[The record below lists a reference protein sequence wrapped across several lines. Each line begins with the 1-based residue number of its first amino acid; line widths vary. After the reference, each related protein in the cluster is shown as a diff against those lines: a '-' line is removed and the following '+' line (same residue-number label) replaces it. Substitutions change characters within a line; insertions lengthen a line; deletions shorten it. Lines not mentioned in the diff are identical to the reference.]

1 MVLIPLLSTLEKSHE
16 FSKNVLGNEYYLVCL
31 RKYYNGSIEDSIWFD
46 LCPEL
51 VILPCVD
58 DDVDAGVEDQ
68 QEVGEH
74 AHIRG
79 PATQVDFNPKLRR
92 RR

>member
-1 MVLIPLLSTLEKSHE
+1 M
-16 FSKNVLGNEYYLVCL
+16 
-31 RKYYNGSIEDSIWFD
+31 NGSIEDSIWFD

-51 VILPCVD
+51 VILPGVD

-74 AHIRG
+74 AHIRR
-79 PATQVDFNPKLRR
+79 PNTSIWKNAQLSQL
-92 RR
+92 